1 MHHIESLIRCAHI
14 ANGVRKNYP
23 NGLVMADKNK
33 GFSYPVAEKLATV
46 FSKHEVEYLFIGK
59 SGAIL
64 YGFPDTTQDVDL
76 FPKKE
81 KENGERIVM
90 ALKDL
95 GFSIDNILGN
105 AIIAGKDFIQI
116 RGGPFDLDLVFAPDG
131 MESYDKALKRAQIIA
146 GKFPVAS
153 LKDIINSKR
162 KAGRQR
168 DKEVLT
174 RLEDFYK
181 YLKDK

>member
-1 MHHIESLIRCAHI
+1 MHHTESLIRCVHI

-33 GFSYPVAEKLATV
+33 EFSYPVAEKLAAV
-46 FSKHEVEYLFIGK
+46 FSKHKVEYLFIGK

-76 FPKKE
+76 FPKKAND
-81 KENGERIVM
+81 NGKRIVK
-90 ALKDL
+90 ALNEL
-95 GFSIDNILGN
+95 GFSIDNTLEK
-105 AIIAGKDFIQI
+105 AIVAGKDFIHI

-131 MESYDKALKRAQIIA
+131 IESYDKALKRAQIIA

-153 LKDIINSKR
+153 LKDIINSKK
-162 KAGRQR
+162 KAGRLR

-181 YLKDK
+181 YLKGK